1 VFSKDM
7 GLQVKCRARY
17 GELASS
23 GSAKLESERLIF
35 HGDFRLT
42 LAFKDLT
49 SVEAKDGELWVR
61 FPGGAAAFE
70 LGTHAEKWATKI
82 RNPKGLLDKLGVKAE
97 HQVSLL
103 GIADESF
110 CKQLKERTNKV
121 TTGQPKAGSDIIFL
135 AASAKEDLKKL
146 GSLQGRLKKNGA
158 LWVVWPKGKPE
169 LREDDIRSAA
179 GEAGLVDV
187 KVVKF
192 SESHS
197 ALKLVIPVARR

>member
-1 VFSKDM
+1 M
-7 GLQVKCRARY
+7 GSELKCRSRY

-23 GSAKLESERLIF
+23 GSAKLESESLIF
-35 HGDFRLT
+35 RGDFRLT

-49 SVEAKDGELWVR
+49 SVEAKDGELCVR
-61 FPGGAAAFE
+61 FPGGAAVFE
-70 LGTHAEKWATKI
+70 LGAQAEKWATKI
-82 RNPKGLLDKLGVKAE
+82 RSPKSLIDKLGVKAD

-110 CKQLKERTNKV
+110 CKGLKERTNKV
-121 TTGQPKAGSDIIFL
+121 ATGQPKSGSDIVFL
-135 AASAKEDLKKL
+135 AAAAKRDLKKL
-146 GSLQGRLKKNGA
+146 GALQARLKKNGA
-158 LWVVWPKGKPE
+158 IWVVWPKGKQE

-179 GEAGLVDV
+179 IETGLVDV

-192 SESHS
+192 SETHS